1 MFKQENQVKT
11 YLINWYNKNQR
22 DLPWRIKLRNNLPN
36 PYYVFVSEYM
46 LQQTTVNTV
55 TKRFNKFIKRWPNID
70 KLAPTTESQIL
81 KFWSGLGYYSR
92 ARNLLKSAKLINK
105 YYKNKIPNSYD
116 ELIKLPGIG
125 DYTAKA
131 VLGIGFNKSV
141 MPLDANIERIL
152 VRLYAIEKPISKV
165 KNILKDLGN
174 KFISDKHSSNLIQ
187 SFMDYG
193 SEICLPR
200 NPKCHICGINR
211 LCQSY
216 KKNLQLKIPVKLS
229 KKTIKLVKYTRAY
242 VIINEKNE
250 ILVRN
255 RPSEGMLASM
265 LEVPNDAWVKNK
277 KSLIIDKDIKKI
289 KIKLKSKGIFEYS
302 FSHFNLETEIFYGNV
317 KKAKLS
323 NVIWIKKS
331 TYNNSRM
338 PTVMK
343 KIVEMAI

>member
-174 KFISDKHSSNLIQ
+174 KFVSDKHSSNLIQ

-302 FSHFNLETEIFYGNV
+302 FSHFNLVTEIFYGNV

-323 NVIWIKKS
+323 NVSWIKKS